1 MGNEYFQSTFK
12 FCMQLGT
19 LHSCCHG
26 NNDCL
31 FKAWGLI
38 FIQKRR
44 KKRVNCLFLY
54 LKLNTTLK
62 IGTSTIINTFIHSIS
77 LGVSVNTPIDY
88 SSRYGFGHFCCQ
100 NYRSFVINMYVITMA
115 LHCISPWNF
124 HRSPQRRRKIGH
136 FSIYQQI
143 SAHSK

>member
-1 MGNEYFQSTFK
+1 MTLCKANFVDNSIKNKSLKESNNLGNEYFQSPFK

-62 IGTSTIINTFIHSIS
+62 IGTSTVNSNIIWFHIYSFNFPGSECEHTNRLFISVRFRSFLLSGKTGKTFI
-77 LGVSVNTPIDY
+77 
-88 SSRYGFGHFCCQ
+88 
-100 NYRSFVINMYVITMA
+100 
-115 LHCISPWNF
+115 
-124 HRSPQRRRKIGH
+124 
-136 FSIYQQI
+136 
-143 SAHSK
+143 